1 MLPFSALNSMN
12 VMFATPCYISG
23 VTMNYVA
30 SVFSL
35 ALDSKHIGLPCIL
48 HLHSESLITRGRNVI
63 LIKFLSEESFTHLF
77 WIDSDIAFKSEDVF
91 RLLLADR
98 DIAAG
103 VYPMKRFNWPA
114 QGVPAGTTRE
124 QFEDRYTDYPFNPI
138 GHGSSRVSS
147 HADADGFVEVAEAP
161 TGFMVIKRHVLTH
174 MMKKYPELNYVPDG
188 PPNNPRRHL
197 YWRFFDCMVDPD
209 SGRYLSEDYAF
220 CRRWRDI
227 GGKVHVD
234 LQCKLMH
241 LGQHLF
247 RGDLAES
254 LRLQGRW

>member
-35 ALDSKHIGLPCIL
+35 ALDSKHVGLPCIL

-98 DIAAG
+98 DVAAG
-103 VYPMKRFNWPA
+103 VHPVEPLHWPA
-114 QGVPAGTTRE
+114 QGVPPGTPRQ
-124 QFEDRYTDYPFNPI
+124 QFTDRANLHPFNPN
-138 GHGSSRVSS
+138 S
-147 HADADGFVEVAEAP
+147 HH
-161 TGFMVIKRHVLTH
+161 R
-174 MMKKYPELNYVPDG
+174 N
-188 PPNNPRRHL
+188 
-197 YWRFFDCMVDPD
+197 
-209 SGRYLSEDYAF
+209 
-220 CRRWRDI
+220 
-227 GGKVHVD
+227 
-234 LQCKLMH
+234 Q
-241 LGQHLF
+241 
-247 RGDLAES
+247 
-254 LRLQGRW
+254 